1 MSRAFS
7 KGFRRFRRDD
17 SGTASVEFVI
27 LAPFLI
33 GLMLFSVE
41 LGVVTL
47 RAAMLER
54 GLDIAVRDIRLGT
67 GNVPDHDATK
77 ATICDNAGVIPDCLN
92 KLRLEMRS
100 NDLRAYATL
109 DPTPDCTDNE
119 QPMKPVRAYI
129 PGAPNQLMVLRACVK
144 FQPLFPRQVLGR
156 AFATDTSG
164 EAALVASTAFVQEP
178 I

>member
-1 MSRAFS
+1 MSRGPC
-7 KGFRRFRRDD
+7 KWFRRFQTDD

-77 ATICDNAGVIPDCLN
+77 ATICDRAAIIPNCLE
-92 KLRLEMRS
+92 KLRLEMRP
-100 NDLRAYATL
+100 NNLRAYTTL

-119 QPMKPVRAYI
+119 EPTKPVRAFI
-129 PGAPNQLMVLRACVK
+129 PGAQNELMVLRACVK
-144 FQPLFPRQVLGR
+144 FQPLFPRAMLGN

-164 EAALVASTAFVQEP
+164 EAALIASTAFVQEP

>member
-1 MSRAFS
+1 MSNVLR
-7 KGFRRFRRDD
+7 KGFRRFRKDD

-77 ATICDNAGVIPDCLN
+77 ATICDNAALIPDCLN
-92 KLRLEMRS
+92 KLRLEMRP
-100 NDLRAYATL
+100 NDLRAYTAL

-119 QPMKPVRAYI
+119 EPTKPLRAFI
-129 PGAPNQLMVLRACVK
+129 PGAQNELMVLRACVK
-144 FQPLFPRQVLGR
+144 FQPLFPRAILGG
-156 AFATDTSG
+156 AFSTDDSG